1 MRRIQIGRM
10 LIAASVALFASGA
23 QAQVLGIG
31 AAPQGTIGYN
41 MASAVANVLAEK
53 GGIQS
58 RVQPFSGS
66 SSVFPLVN
74 TGEMDL
80 TVGNTLEL
88 RQAVNGEDGYQ
99 GRKEPNLRVVSALF
113 PLRVGFFV
121 HKDSPIKTIADL
133 KGKRVVYGFTAQV
146 TLNHV
151 VDGLLA
157 NGGLTS
163 KDIVPDMVANV
174 IQDVNEFAAGHADA
188 GFFAIGAGK
197 VSEVDK
203 TTSGIRFLPIS
214 SAPQAVAAMRK
225 YVPDAYVSDVKPSP
239 QFAGVIGPTT
249 LMAYDYLL
257 LANSHVK
264 DSAVYA
270 ITKTLYH
277 NRAALMA
284 SFKPFAGFS
293 TKDMY
298 KPMPAPYH
306 PGALKF
312 YREVGSTK

>member
-1 MRRIQIGRM
+1 MKR
-10 LIAASVALFASGA
+10 LVTACAALTLCGA
-23 QAQVLGIG
+23 AHAQVLGIG
-31 AAPQGTIGYN
+31 TAPQGTIGYN
-41 MASAVANVLAEK
+41 MGSAVAKVLLEQGK
-53 GGIQS
+53 IQS
-58 RVQPFSGS
+58 RVQPYSGS
-66 SSVFPLVN
+66 SSVFPLLN
-74 TGEMDL
+74 TGEIDL
-80 TVGNTLEL
+80 TVGNTLE
-88 RQAVNGEDGYQ
+88 AEEAYNGEASYH
-99 GRKEPNLRVVSALF
+99 GRKQPNVRVVGVLF

-121 HKDSPIKTIADL
+121 RKDSPIKTIADL

-146 TLNHV
+146 TLNRV

-163 KDIVPDMVANV
+163 KDIVPVLVPNV
-174 IQDVNEFAAGHADA
+174 VRDADDFASGNADA

-203 TTSGIRFLPIS
+203 TTGGIRFLPIS
-214 SAPQAVAAMRK
+214 DDPKSVAAMRQF
-225 YVPDAYVSDVKPSP
+225 VPYAYVSDVKPAP
-239 QFAGVIGPTT
+239 QFAGVVGPTK

-257 LANSHVK
+257 LASSHLK
-264 DSAVYA
+264 DDVVYA

-284 SFKPFAGFS
+284 SFKPFAGFNGKS
-293 TKDMY
+293 MY

-312 YREVGSTK
+312 YREVGLAK